1 MSSEAVSQTI
11 ANLYAKSGLGAD
23 KFVNLLDLPKEI
35 NPSNADTLF
44 ASQRYPDQYPQIKI
58 VSEQLDTVID
68 SFVNL
73 VEGSGASPV
82 EAKTA
87 VEKGVIDA
95 LKQKKL
101 DLSKTSDL
109 NLIKKEITEE
119 ISKLEN
125 VDMKV
130 FKKLSGDTVKAI
142 KNVNEQFSNI
152 EDIYSSEAKIRSLP
166 QSNSL
171 IRSGK
176 LLTRKS

>member
-1 MSSEAVSQTI
+1 MKKRLELPLVLTAGSMLSSEALSQTI

-87 VEKGVIDA
+87 VEKGVNDA

-101 DLSKTSDL
+101 DLSKTSD
-109 NLIKKEITEE
+109 
-119 ISKLEN
+119 
-125 VDMKV
+125 
-130 FKKLSGDTVKAI
+130 
-142 KNVNEQFSNI
+142 
-152 EDIYSSEAKIRSLP
+152 
-166 QSNSL
+166 
-171 IRSGK
+171 
-176 LLTRKS
+176 